1 MKNYFNQIE
10 RRSHFSFLNNFQI
23 SFALLI
29 INHWKEEEIQ
39 NSDPDCLFFFS
50 QKNSSQN
57 KFYIFFNSIINLK
70 NKSAFQLYLQWGLNN
85 RYMCEQP
92 DLSVPVGVNE
102 DLQAIS
108 FD

>member
-57 KFYIFFNSIINLK
+57 KFYIFFNSIINSKKK
-70 NKSAFQLYLQWGLNN
+70 NKKKISI
-85 RYMCEQP
+85 
-92 DLSVPVGVNE
+92 SVVFTVR
-102 DLQAIS
+102 AK
-108 FD
+108 